1 MRSLDQHRENSS
13 QHNRE
18 RFQKFF
24 KSSDAK
30 KKHIKTFPQHGLC
43 KRDFETKKASQLYH
57 KRSYPIP
64 TKHDGIF
71 ATKSVPVGDVAYVG
85 IPPIAVKPVSCHRKL
100 HNQWCSSATLP
111 PLDNTPEGIQWRQE
125 KQRMKEE
132 QARLAETEFTNT
144 IRNLGYVFQTEAE
157 QKESM
162 ISPTPDVRFLDPIP
176 ISGHLCFWLEYKNYF
191 GFKANPFIASQNKT
205 QLKKYIAKIGPGGV
219 VFRLGFETD
228 HLNIKGVKAFH
239 EEDLLQCLRAS
250 IFKVA

>member
-1 MRSLDQHRENSS
+1 
-13 QHNRE
+13 
-18 RFQKFF
+18 
-24 KSSDAK
+24 
-30 KKHIKTFPQHGLC
+30 
-43 KRDFETKKASQLYH
+43 
-57 KRSYPIP
+57 
-64 TKHDGIF
+64 
-71 ATKSVPVGDVAYVG
+71 
-85 IPPIAVKPVSCHRKL
+85 
-100 HNQWCSSATLP
+100 
-111 PLDNTPEGIQWRQE
+111 
-125 KQRMKEE
+125 MKEE